1 MAPVPRLAD
10 LAACGAGPLAWA
22 ALHTPRESASADQ
35 TLRQSRPLSLAPFP
49 THSLALIA
57 AGLAW
62 MASMA
67 HKAMAKQ
74 TVAAMWWPEDGAK
87 EGEEAHVLYGY
98 LVFVGIRLAM
108 VLGAALLV
116 YWQVSAQCVGSC
128 RCSGAA
134 RLR

>member
-1 MAPVPRLAD
+1 
-10 LAACGAGPLAWA
+10 
-22 ALHTPRESASADQ
+22 
-35 TLRQSRPLSLAPFP
+35 
-49 THSLALIA
+49 
-57 AGLAW
+57 
-62 MASMA
+62 MA

-74 TVAAMWWPEDGAK
+74 TLAAMWPEDGESEDAN
-87 EGEEAHVLYGY
+87 VIVGY